1 MAVIKCKYCGGNV
14 DAFPDTPLG
23 NCSGCGGAMTLPAN
37 NSPERIAAHNGGN
50 YYRRMGDYGKA
61 LAIYQSILKKDST
74 DAEASWGSALCRFGV
89 EYVPGEN
96 GYTPVCHRKDGG
108 SFLESGDYLAA
119 LTHSSGAVQLQYERE
134 AAKIAQSQRG
144 AASQP
149 VKKADT
155 SLLTRQAFRKLA
167 EQNWKDANHLCDQ
180 IIALAPGSAM
190 AYLGKLLAELQIPE
204 PKQLVNCTQDFSGST
219 NYQALCK
226 VADPELKKTLEA
238 CLHKVQKNNRAAQ
251 MDTFYRKALTAM
263 KQASTLDQLHQLA
276 RAFGKLGNYQHAPA
290 LAKECLRRAEV
301 LRRDSIYQ
309 QAVAIQETA
318 ESEEDFLQ
326 AATLYA
332 KIPGWQDANVRLV
345 TCRDSADA
353 YQAMQSK
360 HKKAQ
365 GWFRLI
371 AGILCGTVLLAFGG
385 YTLVTKYVIPERK
398 YRAAD
403 ALAAANE
410 RELAIAAFRD
420 LGEYKDSIQRVEDIQ
435 FAWYTEADE
444 LLASGDHR
452 RAAASFGGLEDYRD
466 ARERSLALWEDIV
479 TPELITAGGWYT
491 AGIHINGTAEAIGSN
506 AEKQCN
512 INTWYDLKS
521 ISAGWA
527 HTAGLRLDGT
537 VITAGYNGDGRG
549 DTEDWKD
556 IVDLSVGQ
564 WHTVGLQSNGRVIA
578 IGCDNDGR
586 TDTADWQEIIAVSAG
601 RHHTIGL
608 RADST
613 AIAVGNNEYGQCD
626 LGRWRN
632 LTDIAAGG
640 DHSIGLRE
648 DGTVVA
654 AGCTDDGQC
663 NVDSWEDITAI
674 AAGYYHTV
682 GLRADGTVVAT
693 GFNAYGQCEVSEWKN
708 IVAIAAGGWHTVGLK
723 ADGTVVAVGRNI
735 NNQCDTQDWECMM
748 VPKK

>member
-14 DAFPDTPLG
+14 SAFPDTPLG
-23 NCSGCGGAMTLPAN
+23 TCSGCGGAMTLPAN

-50 YYRRMGDYGKA
+50 YYRRTGDYDRA
-61 LAIYQSILKKDST
+61 LAIYQTILKKDST

-89 EYVPGEN
+89 EYVQGEK

-149 VKKADT
+149 VKKPDT
-155 SLLTRQAFRKLA
+155 AALTKQAFRKLA
-167 EQNWKDANHLCDQ
+167 AQDWAAANRLCDQ
-180 IIALAPGSAM
+180 LLALDSGCSL

-204 PKQLVNCTQDFSGST
+204 PKLLATCTQDFSGSA
-219 NYQALCK
+219 NYQALYK
-226 VADPELKKTLEA
+226 VADPELKKTLEI
-238 CLHKVQKNNRAAQ
+238 CLRRIHKQKQTSQVDAY
-251 MDTFYRKALTAM
+251 YRKALAAL
-263 KQASTLDQLHQLA
+263 KQASTEEQFHQLA
-276 RAFGKLGNYQHAPA
+276 RAFGKLGNYQHAPD
-290 LAKECLRRAEV
+290 LAKACLRRAEV
-301 LRRDSIYQ
+301 LRRDGIYQ
-309 QAVAIQETA
+309 QAMAIQDAA
-318 ESEEDFLQ
+318 ESEEEFLQ
-326 AATLYA
+326 AAMLYA
-332 KIPGWQDANVRLV
+332 KIPGWRDANVRLV

-353 YQAMQSK
+353 YLAMQSS

-371 AGILCGTVLLAFGG
+371 AGVLCGTVLLAFGG
-385 YTLVTKYVIPERK
+385 YTLVTKYIIPERK

-403 ALAAANE
+403 ALLAANE

-420 LGEYKDSIQRVEDIQ
+420 LGEYKDAFQRVEDIQ
-435 FAWYTEADE
+435 YDWYMEAE
-444 LLASGDHR
+444 ALLAAGDSR
-452 RAAASFGGLEDYRD
+452 RAAASFGGLEDYAD
-466 ARERSLALWEDIV
+466 ARQRSMALWDDIV
-479 TPELITAGGWYT
+479 SPKLITAGGWFT

-512 INTWYDLKS
+512 IGTWYDLKS

-549 DTEDWKD
+549 ETGQWKD
-556 IVDLSVGQ
+556 IVDLSLGQ
-564 WHTVGLQSNGRVIA
+564 WHTVGLKSNGRVIA

-586 TDTADWQEIIAVSAG
+586 TDTAEWKDIIGISAG
-601 RHHTIGL
+601 RHHTIGM
-608 RADST
+608 RADNT
-613 AIAVGNNEYGQCD
+613 AIAVGNNAYGQCD
-626 LGRWRN
+626 LGRWRD
-632 LTDIAAGG
+632 LTDVAAGG
-640 DHSIGLRE
+640 DHSVGLRI

-654 AGCTDDGQC
+654 AGCMDDGQC
-663 NVDSWEDITAI
+663 DVGSWEDITAI

-682 GLRADGTVVAT
+682 GLKADGTVVAT
-693 GFNAYGQCEVSEWKN
+693 GFNEYGQCNVSEWKD

-735 NNQCDTQDWECMM
+735 NNQCNTQDWVSMM
-748 VPKK
+748 VPEE